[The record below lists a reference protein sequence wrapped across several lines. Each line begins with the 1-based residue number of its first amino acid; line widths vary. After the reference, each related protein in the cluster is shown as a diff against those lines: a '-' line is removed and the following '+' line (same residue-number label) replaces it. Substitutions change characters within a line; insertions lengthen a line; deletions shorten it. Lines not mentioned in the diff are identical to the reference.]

1 MLRIPYII
9 FFSTLY
15 PMKKNNFQKA
25 LKDFK
30 SGKIIIIADDEN
42 RESEGDFVCAASLC
56 TEKHINFMI
65 TYGRGLVCAPLS
77 EERAEGLCLPMQTM
91 RNTSRFETAFTVS
104 VEAREGTTTGISAAE
119 RALTCRTLAN
129 FSKSANDFVSPG
141 HIFPLKAKKG
151 GAIEREGHTEAVVD
165 LCRLAKLPEAGVLCE
180 ILNKDGTMAR
190 ILQLKKI
197 AQKHNLTLITV
208 QDIIDYRLANEILVE
223 RVAEPIVP
231 TKFGRFK
238 VIAYKNKIN
247 GEEYVAF
254 ANPDFLSKKRTAA
267 SPPVNVRIHSEC
279 LTGDIFHSL
288 KCDCGEQLEFSM
300 NYITEHGG
308 ILIYA
313 RGQEG
318 RGIGLANK
326 LRAYELQEQG
336 LDTVDANLKLGFQAD
351 QRNYAFVAHILK
363 ELGIKSVN
371 LLTNNPRKI
380 AGIELCGIKIAK
392 RTPVEIKANEY
403 NKAYLAAKKKK
414 MGHLLRA

>member
-1 MLRIPYII
+1 MND
-9 FFSTLY
+9 F
-15 PMKKNNFQKA
+15 KKA

-56 TEKHINFMI
+56 TQESVNFMV
-65 TYGRGLVCAPLS
+65 TNGRGLVCAPLT
-77 EERAEGLCLPMQTM
+77 EERAAQLNLHKMAQK
-91 RNTSRFETAFTVS
+91 NSSRFETAFTVS
-104 VEAREGTTTGISAAE
+104 VEAALGTTTGISAAE

-129 FSKSANDFVSPG
+129 FSKGANDFICPG
-141 HIFPLKAKKG
+141 HVFPLVARRG
-151 GAIEREGHTEAVVD
+151 GVLERDGHTEATVE
-165 LCRLAKLPEAGVLCE
+165 LCRMANLPPVGVLCE

-190 ILQLKKI
+190 IPQLKKI
-197 AQKHNLTLITV
+197 AKKHNLTFITV

-223 RVAEPIVP
+223 RIAEPVVP
-231 TKFGRFK
+231 TKFGTFK

-254 ANPDFLSKKRTAA
+254 ANPNFLSKKHMAA
-267 SPPVNVRIHSEC
+267 SSPVNVRIHSEC

-336 LDTVDANLKLGFQAD
+336 LDTVEANLKLGFKAD

-392 RTPVEIKANEY
+392 RIPVEIKANKY

-414 MGHLLRA
+414 MGHLLRAGIY